1 MEKFDNEKNI
11 TLLKEYYRG
20 NKDILFYILEYNF
33 YLILPIIKEFQNEFK
48 ISNEYIYLSV
58 IEEFIN
64 AVNSYDLEKS
74 TTFENYVKTYIKIR
88 LEEKF
93 MTTNYQYRIKK

>member
-1 MEKFDNEKNI
+1 MNREKNT
-11 TLLKEYYRG
+11 TLLRDYYRG
-20 NKDILFYILEYNF
+20 DRDNLFYIIEYNF
-33 YLILPIIKEFQNEFK
+33 DLIHSIIKKFQNEFNL
-48 ISNEYIYLSV
+48 SNEYIYLSV

-64 AVNSYDLEKS
+64 AINSYSFEKS
-74 TTFENYVKTYIKIR
+74 ATFENFVKTYMEVK